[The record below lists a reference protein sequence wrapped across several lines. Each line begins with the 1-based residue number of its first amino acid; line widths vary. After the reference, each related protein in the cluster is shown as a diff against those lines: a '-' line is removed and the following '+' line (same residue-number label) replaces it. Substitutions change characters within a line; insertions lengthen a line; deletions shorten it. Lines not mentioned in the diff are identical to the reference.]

1 MNNKVFVMTMG
12 TRALYAYI
20 LALWLLSDHVLGDT
34 TTATSSTPTN
44 SAIIPASTFVS
55 PSLNQHNGGLSDK
68 AKVGVS
74 IGVTFA
80 FIIIVGATAI
90 LCVMRRRNRTL
101 LKPQTRAIAS
111 RDVDHENMGGG
122 GESGK
127 GKGAGYMNGA
137 LNGHNGMFQQAPNGF
152 VYQGEGYPTIP
163 SQTYAPHQQIPAVS
177 YPTNQYAE
185 TYVYPGTTYPGTTV
199 VDANQQQGY
208 AGPSNTQ
215 YPLQTHL
222 QSIQPQQP
230 QQQQGVDPNWI
241 YPVSAISPVEA
252 TAAQDFRYNYPQD
265 YEKHAHG
272 SKPSHTHNHNAN
284 TTVAQGYEDSA
295 YHIPLPPPNVSELPD
310 QRKPIELMGEGHY
323 KEAP

>member
-1 MNNKVFVMTMG
+1 MG

-20 LALWLLSDHVLGDT
+20 LALWLLSNHVLGDT
-34 TTATSSTPTN
+34 TTTISSTPTN
-44 SAIIPASTFVS
+44 SALIPASTFVS

-80 FIIIVGATAI
+80 FIIIVAATAI
-90 LCVMRRRNRTL
+90 LCVIRRRNRTL

-111 RDVDHENMGGG
+111 RDVDHDNTVAG
-122 GESGK
+122 GESGE

-137 LNGHNGMFQQAPNGF
+137 LNGHEGMFQQAPNGF
-152 VYQGEGYPTIP
+152 VYQEGGYPTIP
-163 SQTYAPHQQIPAVS
+163 SQTYAPHQQMPAVS
-177 YPTNQYAE
+177 YPTSQYAE
-185 TYVYPGTTYPGTTV
+185 TYVYPGTTYPATTV

-215 YPLQTHL
+215 YPSQTHL
-222 QSIQPQQP
+222 RSIIP
-230 QQQQGVDPNWI
+230 QQQHQQQHGDDPSWI

-252 TAAQDFRYNYPQD
+252 TAAQDFQYKYLQD
-265 YEKHAHG
+265 YETHIQGSNSGHAQNQNG
-272 SKPSHTHNHNAN
+272 TP
-284 TTVAQGYEDSA
+284 TVAQGYEANA
-295 YHIPLPPPNVSELPD
+295 YHVPPPPPNVSELPD

-323 KEAP
+323 KEVP